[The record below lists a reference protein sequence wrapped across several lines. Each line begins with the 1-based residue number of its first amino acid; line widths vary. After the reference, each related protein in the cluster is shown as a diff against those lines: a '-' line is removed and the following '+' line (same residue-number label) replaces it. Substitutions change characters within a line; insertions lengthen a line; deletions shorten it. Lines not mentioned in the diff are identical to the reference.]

1 MDINIS
7 KLLSI
12 MTDFQNIV
20 ITKETIKRL
29 VKDIKEIRDN
39 PLIDNGIFYE
49 HSEDDM
55 LKGQALIIG
64 PPDTPYYHGYFFFKF
79 DFPRDYPHRPPTVT
93 YCTNDGI
100 TRFNPNLYKC
110 GKVCISL
117 LNTWKGPQWTGCQT
131 ISTILFSL
139 CSAVLN
145 DTPLLNEPGITKK
158 HADYYNYN
166 EIITFKKYDVA
177 IASMLHGPSNIKNNF
192 PVLYKIMVENYINE
206 YKNIIKELKKDI
218 IKTTTISTSI
228 YRMNIH
234 IDYSNME
241 QKLSYLYKTLKKLK

>member
-1 MDINIS
+1 MSELATPHIQSTNA
-7 KLLSI
+7 
-12 MTDFQNIV
+12 
-20 ITKETIKRL
+20 KRL
-29 VKDIKEIRDN
+29 IKDIKDILKN
-39 PLIDNGIFYE
+39 PLHNEGIFYQ
-49 HSEDDM
+49 HDTDDM
-55 LKGQALIIG
+55 LKGYAMIIG
-64 PPDTPYYHGYFFFKF
+64 PTHGVYANGIYFFKF
-79 DFPRDYPHRPPTVT
+79 NFPTDYPFSPPMVE
-93 YCTNDGI
+93 YCTNDGT

-131 ISTILFSL
+131 ISTILLSL

-177 IASMLHGPSNIKNNF
+177 IASMLRGPSNIKKKF
-192 PVLYKIMVENYINE
+192 PALYKIMVKNYINE
-206 YKNIIKELKKDI
+206 YENIIKELKKDI
-218 IKTTTISTSI
+218 IKPTTISTSI
-228 YRMNIH
+228 YRMNIY

-241 QKLSYLYKTLKKLK
+241 QRLSCLYKTLKKLK